1 MSIKNKAIAFAVL
14 SAIAT
19 GFSPAFAQ
27 LEVPETDLDL
37 EGEVVQL
44 EDSNVLAAL
53 PPSSGQPI
61 AFGRAG
67 GAAAGRPVS
76 PLAALQGDLAITD
89 EQYEKL
95 FSIKKQFLS
104 DAGPKMLALKSSQ
117 RDLRDL
123 LSQPKVDKQK
133 VKDLQSQINTQK
145 GELANLKLEKKLSG
159 LEVLTEEQRKE
170 IRRQMLKGCIGG
182 GRESDPRKHHQ
193 HHQMM
198 MKG

>member
-1 MSIKNKAIAFAVL
+1 MSIKNKAIVFAVL

-37 EGEVVQL
+37 EGEVVQV
-44 EDSNVLAAL
+44 EDSNILAAL
-53 PPSSGQPI
+53 PPLPGQPI
-61 AFGRAG
+61 AFGRAVG
-67 GAAAGRPVS
+67 GAAAGRAVS
-76 PLAALQGDLAITD
+76 PLAALKGDLALTD

-133 VKDLQSQINTQK
+133 VIDLQSQINTQK
-145 GELANLKLEKKLSG
+145 GDLANLKLEKKLSG

-170 IRRQMLKGCIGG
+170 IRRQMLKGCMGG
-182 GRESDPRKHHQ
+182 GRESGPHKH